1 MADDSFAD
9 LMNSCISQ
17 YPNIKV
23 KAMKATEAHRVG
35 HGSHAAAS
43 AWLGDAVGAALMA
56 AGLALG
62 VSAIAG
68 VGPLNLGWGAL
79 LLVAGGG
86 FRAVAQWFAADL
98 GMKAAAAR
106 KAAARATH
114 WSALVG
120 TSRALRLSGTEASRA
135 VDSIEMLEGL
145 EARYQPL
152 RLAAVVAP
160 LLVAAGVALASPVS
174 AAILL
179 LTLIPFVAGLALAGT
194 AARAAADRQLGALRD
209 LNGLFV
215 DRLRALPEIRHFGAE
230 DRILRQ
236 MAEVSRDLAARTIT
250 TLRIA
255 FLSSGVIDFFAAIA
269 VALVALY
276 TGFNLLGIL
285 PVEVPEALGL
295 LAAFYVLAMAP
306 EFYTPFRR
314 LAAAYHD
321 KQLGEAAEA
330 DLAAMTVEAAR
341 PETGLFSGLAVTH
354 LCIRHP
360 DGPLIGPLSFE
371 LPPTGLTVILG
382 PTGSGK
388 SSLLAALAGRVPVV
402 GGSIAWREGAAP
414 PIAWAGQR
422 PLILA
427 GTLASN
433 MALARPGA
441 TADEIDAAV
450 RSLGLERL
458 LQARGLEE
466 LDWRGSGL
474 SGGERRRIGVAR
486 ALLSGRPLLLLDEPT
501 ADLDSE
507 SAAIVRTALVDAS
520 RSRALLVAT
529 HDEALAAQAGS
540 VLRLG

>member
-1 MADDSFAD
+1 
-9 LMNSCISQ
+9 
-17 YPNIKV
+17 
-23 KAMKATEAHRVG
+23 
-35 HGSHAAAS
+35 
-43 AWLGDAVGAALMA
+43 MA
-56 AGLALG
+56 AGLSLG
-62 VSAIAG
+62 VSAVAG
-68 VGPLNLGWGAL
+68 VGPLSPGWGAL

-86 FRAVAQWFAADL
+86 VRTVAQWLAADL
-98 GMKAAAAR
+98 GMKAAGRR
-106 KAAARATH
+106 KAAARAAQ
-114 WSALVG
+114 WPALLG
-120 TSRALRLSGTEASRA
+120 SSRALRLSGAEASRA

-152 RLAAVVAP
+152 RRAAVVAP
-160 LLVAAGVALASPVS
+160 FLVAAGVALASPIS

-179 LTLIPFVAGLALAGT
+179 LTLVPFVAGLALAGT

-236 MAEVSRDLAARTIT
+236 MAEVSRDLAARTIA

-306 EFYTPFRR
+306 EFYMPFRR

-330 DLAAMTVEAAR
+330 DLAAMPVETAR
-341 PETGLFSGLAVTH
+341 PPLGSFAGLRATDLA
-354 LCIRHP
+354 IRHP

-388 SSLLAALAGRVPVV
+388 SSVLAALAGRVPVV
-402 GGSIAWREGAAP
+402 SGSIAWADGAAP
-414 PIAWAGQR
+414 PLAWAGQR

-427 GTLASN
+427 GTLGAN
-433 MALARPGA
+433 LALANPGA
-441 TADEIDAAV
+441 TAFEIDAAV
-450 RSLGLERL
+450 RGMGLEQL
-458 LQARGLEE
+458 VQSRGLEAE

-501 ADLDSE
+501 ADLDSDAAGRVRDAIV
-507 SAAIVRTALVDAS
+507 SAART
-520 RSRALLVAT
+520 RALLAAT
-529 HDEALAAQAGS
+529 HDEALAAQARS
-540 VLRLG
+540 VLRLA